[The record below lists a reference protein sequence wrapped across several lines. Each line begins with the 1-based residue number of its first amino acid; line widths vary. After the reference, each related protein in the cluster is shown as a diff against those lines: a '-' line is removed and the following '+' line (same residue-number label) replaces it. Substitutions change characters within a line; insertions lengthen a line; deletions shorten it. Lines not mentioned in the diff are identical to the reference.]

1 VRVSQ
6 LLCRAAA
13 GFFAVALL
21 FTAPALASVKVAG
34 VPEWIRP
41 TISGPVGAVWE
52 EVLRSRDPGSGLQTL
67 RIVVERIFPGVVIE
81 GIELSGEELLLD
93 LSLEDPPPGGW
104 EVSVK
109 LPDLVPELET
119 LFYGDMGDAA
129 DQLREMIAPLPVD
142 SLSWAGQAFQQETV
156 RMLTDRIP
164 GWYPFILFVQG
175 IDGEIEV
182 LVSFNPL
189 SPVIIAYSPRI
200 SSRTFPRILQTEI
213 ADNALEA
220 LAPFLGLPGDWV
232 DRHRRS
238 IEELVAGTLETK
250 WAAREV
256 RGDVTVG
263 ITPERI
269 APVEIRVES
278 DRYTLQAWAA
288 VHLGSDERHPEIG
301 VHIGRM
307 TSPIKG
313 WDLEIYGEFVTATDD
328 LDLESR
334 WGARWSAWPDVW
346 IGAETAHPGE
356 DVWFRV
362 WLDEI
367 LPRVYL
373 WGRLNGAGDSVAGI
387 GWRFGG
393 YLAWELYYDNRDED
407 SISVRLVGNL

>member
-1 VRVSQ
+1 MRASKFFR
-6 LLCRAAA
+6 RAAA

-41 TISGPVGAVWE
+41 TISGPVEAVWE

-93 LSLEDPPPGGW
+93 LSFEDPPPGGW

-109 LPDLVPELET
+109 LPDLVPELEA

-156 RMLTDRIP
+156 GMLTDRIP
-164 GWYPFILFVQG
+164 GWYPSILFVQG
-175 IDGEIEV
+175 IDGQIEV

-200 SSRTFPRILQTEI
+200 SSRTFPRILQSEI

-232 DRHRRS
+232 NRHRRS

-313 WDLEIYGEFVTATDD
+313 WELEIYGEFVAATND

-346 IGAETAHPGE
+346 IGSEIAYPGE

-373 WGRLNGAGDSVAGI
+373 WGRLNGEGDSVAGI

-407 SISVRLVGNL
+407 RISVRLVGNL

>member
-1 VRVSQ
+1 
-6 LLCRAAA
+6 
-13 GFFAVALL
+13 
-21 FTAPALASVKVAG
+21 
-34 VPEWIRP
+34 
-41 TISGPVGAVWE
+41 
-52 EVLRSRDPGSGLQTL
+52 
-67 RIVVERIFPGVVIE
+67 
-81 GIELSGEELLLD
+81 
-93 LSLEDPPPGGW
+93 
-104 EVSVK
+104 
-109 LPDLVPELET
+109 
-119 LFYGDMGDAA
+119 
-129 DQLREMIAPLPVD
+129 
-142 SLSWAGQAFQQETV
+142 
-156 RMLTDRIP
+156 
-164 GWYPFILFVQG
+164 
-175 IDGEIEV
+175 IEV

-200 SSRTFPRILQTEI
+200 SSRTFPRILQSEI

-232 DRHRRS
+232 NRHRRS

-313 WDLEIYGEFVTATDD
+313 WELEIYGEFVAATND

-346 IGAETAHPGE
+346 IGSEIAYPGE

-373 WGRLNGAGDSVAGI
+373 WGRLNGEGDSVAGI

-407 SISVRLVGNL
+407 RISVRLVGNL

>member
-1 VRVSQ
+1 MRASKFFR
-6 LLCRAAA
+6 RAAA

-41 TISGPVGAVWE
+41 TISGPVEAVWE

-93 LSLEDPPPGGW
+93 LSFEDPPPGGW

-109 LPDLVPELET
+109 LPDLVPELEA

-156 RMLTDRIP
+156 GMLTDRIP
-164 GWYPFILFVQG
+164 GWYPSILFVQG
-175 IDGEIEV
+175 IEGEIEV

-200 SSRTFPRILQTEI
+200 SSRTFPRILQSEI

-232 DRHRRS
+232 NRHRRS

-313 WDLEIYGEFVTATDD
+313 WELEIYGEFVAATND

-346 IGAETAHPGE
+346 IGAEIAYPGE

-373 WGRLNGAGDSVAGI
+373 WGRLNGEGDSVAGI

-407 SISVRLVGNL
+407 RISVRLVGNL